1 MFNDPIQ
8 EEATITRLWEVV
20 PPADAGIAERDV
32 EEVPAGPHG
41 EVVRGSAFL
50 VANLAIGA
58 IGSFVYWVVLARLE
72 PPRVVGTAAGL
83 ATVLMFL
90 NYATSLGL
98 PVVVPRYASGRSHQ
112 ARVMFCWA
120 LLATSVASVVGVLG
134 YDVLAPGSSLRALER
149 EVGTGAGLAVLAVLL
164 IGFSLGVLVDAR
176 LLTLRS
182 WGWLT
187 VKTVVVMLGRF
198 PLLMLRPTTAAG
210 AFLFI
215 AAMLPTAVTGF
226 AGALALGRGGW
237 RLTSVP
243 TSVLRTATRFA
254 GVNYVGLLALQA
266 PMLALPLIVSAY
278 LNKPDYATFFVAFSI
293 TTVVFL
299 VPTTIGQVLLA
310 EGGTR
315 GGDLAQQVRLSRRL
329 ALGAAVGMVV
339 LSPVMAATLRLA
351 YGPDYLDAA
360 YLLLPLVA
368 AVLLW
373 AVAAVYLTEARIG
386 EHTGGTLTITGAFAA
401 ATLLPALILVDVF
414 GLRGV
419 VATWI
424 IGNIVV
430 LVAAVLVHHQ
440 LNARSSQSPS
450 SANESRVLDLGRG
463 VMSDTEEE
471 SKVLMSGPSE
481 AQPEALSGGEPADEP
496 EAGSVRRSRTK
507 WAIVIALVVVV
518 VFVGA
523 ALLIATSGEDD
534 STAIVD
540 TFERSGSATNLG
552 RIPDGPPWNAVSG
565 EWEVSRGSAVVS
577 DPGVPAS
584 LAIAKMPAEGEV
596 TTEVG
601 QVVPGAGLVFR
612 YQSPASYW
620 KIVVAPK
627 VLTWQIC
634 KVENNQ
640 VRVVGNTGQF
650 SAVDD
655 HTAVSVRSDGQSI
668 EVLLNGR
675 LKKTVFDSYLA
686 SATGAGM
693 VVTGPEADQA
703 RFARFSFDP
712 N

>member
-1 MFNDPIQ
+1 
-8 EEATITRLWEVV
+8 
-20 PPADAGIAERDV
+20 
-32 EEVPAGPHG
+32 
-41 EVVRGSAFL
+41 
-50 VANLAIGA
+50 
-58 IGSFVYWVVLARLE
+58 
-72 PPRVVGTAAGL
+72 
-83 ATVLMFL
+83 
-90 NYATSLGL
+90 
-98 PVVVPRYASGRSHQ
+98 
-112 ARVMFCWA
+112 
-120 LLATSVASVVGVLG
+120 
-134 YDVLAPGSSLRALER
+134 
-149 EVGTGAGLAVLAVLL
+149 
-164 IGFSLGVLVDAR
+164 
-176 LLTLRS
+176 
-182 WGWLT
+182 
-187 VKTVVVMLGRF
+187 
-198 PLLMLRPTTAAG
+198 
-210 AFLFI
+210 
-215 AAMLPTAVTGF
+215 
-226 AGALALGRGGW
+226 
-237 RLTSVP
+237 
-243 TSVLRTATRFA
+243 
-254 GVNYVGLLALQA
+254 
-266 PMLALPLIVSAY
+266 
-278 LNKPDYATFFVAFSI
+278 
-293 TTVVFL
+293 
-299 VPTTIGQVLLA
+299 
-310 EGGTR
+310 
-315 GGDLAQQVRLSRRL
+315 
-329 ALGAAVGMVV
+329 MVV
-339 LSPVMAATLRLA
+339 LSPVMAAALRLA

-401 ATLLPALILVDVF
+401 ATLLPALILVDAF

-552 RIPDGPPWNAVSG
+552 RIPDGPRWNAVSG

-577 DPGVPAS
+577 DPGAPAS

>member
-8 EEATITRLWEVV
+8 EEATIARASGRSCPRPTPGSPTATWRRY
-20 PPADAGIAERDV
+20 PR
-32 EEVPAGPHG
+32 GPTA
-41 EVVRGSAFL
+41 RSFSGSAFL

-401 ATLLPALILVDVF
+401 ATLLLPTLILVDASAC
-414 GLRGV
+414 GASWPRG
-419 VATWI
+419 
-424 IGNIVV
+424 
-430 LVAAVLVHHQ
+430 
-440 LNARSSQSPS
+440 S
-450 SANESRVLDLGRG
+450 SATSSCSSRRSWCITSSTPVR
-463 VMSDTEEE
+463 VR
-471 SKVLMSGPSE
+471 
-481 AQPEALSGGEPADEP
+481 
-496 EAGSVRRSRTK
+496 VRRARTSREF
-507 WAIVIALVVVV
+507 WI
-518 VFVGA
+518 
-523 ALLIATSGEDD
+523 
-534 STAIVD
+534 
-540 TFERSGSATNLG
+540 
-552 RIPDGPPWNAVSG
+552 W
-565 EWEVSRGSAVVS
+565 
-577 DPGVPAS
+577 
-584 LAIAKMPAEGEV
+584 GEV
-596 TTEVG
+596 
-601 QVVPGAGLVFR
+601 
-612 YQSPASYW
+612 
-620 KIVVAPK
+620 
-627 VLTWQIC
+627 
-634 KVENNQ
+634 
-640 VRVVGNTGQF
+640 
-650 SAVDD
+650 
-655 HTAVSVRSDGQSI
+655 
-668 EVLLNGR
+668 
-675 LKKTVFDSYLA
+675 
-686 SATGAGM
+686 
-693 VVTGPEADQA
+693 
-703 RFARFSFDP
+703 
-712 N
+712 